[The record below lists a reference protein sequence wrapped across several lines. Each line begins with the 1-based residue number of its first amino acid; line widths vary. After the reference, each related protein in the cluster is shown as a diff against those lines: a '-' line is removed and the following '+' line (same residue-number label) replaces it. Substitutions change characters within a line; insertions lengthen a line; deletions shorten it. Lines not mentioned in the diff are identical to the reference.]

1 MPIPAIWCPFGTTL
15 GFSGL
20 VTACGLLLA
29 LLFAALVDHVLRAK
43 RFYQTLLLRP
53 YAVAPA
59 VAAVL
64 WLFLFSPGFGLISY
78 WLNGLGYEWNHARN
92 AGQAMLLVVVIS
104 VWKQISYNFLFFLA
118 ALQSIPRSLVEAA
131 AIDGAGPVRHFF
143 QLALP
148 LISPVSFFCWWLIWF
163 MPFRYVSS
171 H

>member
-1 MPIPAIWCPFGTTL
+1 MVFAAGYRSVRSGRRVCRSENFRRLFADPGYLASFGTTL
-15 GFSGL
+15 GFRGL

-43 RFYQTLLLRP
+43 RFYQTLLLP

-104 VWKQISYNFLFFLA
+104 V
-118 ALQSIPRSLVEAA
+118 
-131 AIDGAGPVRHFF
+131 
-143 QLALP
+143 
-148 LISPVSFFCWWLIWF
+148 
-163 MPFRYVSS
+163 
-171 H
+171 